1 MTSVDVR
8 LTDTEHA
15 ERLLDALARTIAADL
30 SPDSALVG
38 IVRRGVPLAQR
49 LAGRLRRQ
57 GHPVEVGELTLKLYD
72 DTLERLYERPH
83 LDASTLDL
91 DVKGRHLILVDDVL
105 YTGESLLRAVC
116 HLHAAGARRL
126 QIAVL
131 CSRGRPLMPM
141 HADFVGLRLE
151 VDEGWIVECH
161 VPPYEE
167 DLGIH
172 LVRRPSAGGG

>member
-1 MTSVDVR
+1 MTTATAVR
-8 LTDTEHA
+8 LTDAAEV
-15 ERLLDALARTIAADL
+15 ERLLDVLARAIAADL
-30 SPDSALVG
+30 SPDTALVG
-38 IVRRGVPLAQR
+38 IVRRGAPLAQR
-49 LAGRLRRQ
+49 LAERLRRQ
-57 GHPVEVGELTLKLYD
+57 GHPVEVGELALKLYD
-72 DTLERLYERPH
+72 DTLERLYEHPH
-83 LDASTLDL
+83 LDASALDL

-131 CSRGRPLMPM
+131 CSRGRPLMPI

-167 DLGIH
+167 DFGIH
-172 LVRRPSAGGG
+172 LVQRP